1 MVNAVT
7 KLRDLDQLAA
17 FFFCFFFVNTIFS
30 LYISGFALWLFVF
43 MPFLSPA
50 FIRSAAFVRRNICI
64 IIFLGISI
72 AIFSLQIVTAL
83 KVVFSYI
90 CVTYVMFLL
99 RHRAF
104 KWFHFF
110 LVTNVCICVVQFF
123 GYKFLGVKLF
133 DPTFIA
139 SLYGDFGLTTGDTFA
154 EGFLLEYRVSG
165 LNREPAF
172 LSSLLLSGLL
182 LVLYQSKYSEKVQQ
196 GLSSGSKVLIMF
208 YLIGLCLTFSKVTF
222 FLAMLL
228 PLAYSL
234 RKLIKTLGPDLVT
247 ILFLLSV
254 SMVVVVFYEFTNIHN
269 FPISVYHGLSIYHRT
284 IGYYVLYDMNVFDLF
299 LGVRGDI
306 ASLAEYLPYIKN
318 SEWWGHDRLI
328 FDNSGLAQLIIEF
341 GFLSVLP
348 FLFFMRIA
356 KVDAFKWCL
365 FLLLTINVNPLTSTS
380 FVILSLAIVFYNG
393 K

>member
-50 FIRSAAFVRRNICI
+50 FIRSAAYVRRNIFI

-83 KVVFSYI
+83 KVVFAYI

-99 RHRAF
+99 KHREF

-123 GYKFLGVKLF
+123 GYKFLGVKLL

-182 LVLYQSKYSEKVQQ
+182 LVLYQSKYSGKVKR

-208 YLIGLCLTFSKVTF
+208 YLLGLCLTFSKVTF

-228 PLAYSL
+228 PLAYAL
-234 RKLIKTLGPDLVT
+234 RKLIKSLGPDVVT

-254 SMVVVVFYEFTNIHN
+254 STVVVIFYEFTNIHN
-269 FPISVYHGLSIYHRT
+269 FPTSVYHGLSVYHRT

-365 FLLLTINVNPLTSTS
+365 FLLLTVNVNPLTSTS